1 MKSVGSIDSIL
12 WAVCLLLAMP
22 AQAASG
28 LGAALQAALSQHPSV
43 SAKRAEVAA
52 KAHLVDSAKAQ
63 RYPSL
68 SGQLAA
74 QNNDSQP
81 ANVRLRQPL
90 WAFGRID
97 SNIDYADAG
106 RSLEEANLLRLRR
119 QMMDETSVAY
129 ARVLGVTQRLRI
141 AAENL
146 AGLDRMYRQ
155 IQRREQGQLAA
166 QADVRLAL
174 ARLTQARALQERL
187 VGELEIAR
195 TDLLNL
201 TQTPVAAGEPP
212 PEWVTRLPRLAEIEV
227 LAETQSADIR
237 VKTQELALAQAD
249 AARERSAPMPTLY
262 LQADKPFNQPL
273 GFSNE
278 GRIGIVLEGAI
289 DGMGLAASGRNQ
301 AAEARKQAAMDTLAA
316 ARSEVKRSVSSLW
329 SQRQVQT
336 ALLESRKHS
345 VAELTEI
352 LASYQRQYEA
362 GQKSWLDVLNMQREL
377 ADERQQ
383 HAQSE
388 QDWMTVT
395 LKLAALTGALD
406 RLAEPR

>member
-1 MKSVGSIDSIL
+1 MTQLLSTLSIL
-12 WAVCLLLAMP
+12 SSVCLLLALP
-22 AQAASG
+22 AQAAEAASG

-106 RSLEEANLLRLRR
+106 RSLEDANLLRLRR

-141 AAENL
+141 AADNL
-146 AGLDRMYRQ
+146 ASLERLYRQ

-174 ARLTQARALQERL
+174 VRLTQARALQERL
-187 VGELEIAR
+187 EGELEIAR

-201 TQTPVAAGEPP
+201 TQTPVAAGELP
-212 PEWVTRLPRLAEIEV
+212 PEAITRLPRIAELEA

-249 AARERSAPMPTLY
+249 VARERSAPMPTLY
-262 LQADKPFNQPL
+262 LQADKPYNQPL

-289 DGMGLAASGRNQ
+289 DGMGLGRNQ
-301 AAEARKQAAMDTLAA
+301 AAEARKQAAMDVLAA
-316 ARSEVKRSVSSLW
+316 ARSEVKRSVRSLW

-336 ALLESRKHS
+336 ALLETRKHS
-345 VAELTEI
+345 VVELTEI

-362 GQKSWLDVLNMQREL
+362 GHKPWLDVLNMQREL

-383 HAQSE
+383 QAQSE

-406 RLAEPR
+406 RLAQSR